1 MAIFSLKEDL
11 SIKFNHPQ
19 AGLIRPSQIAK
30 LLWFC
35 HNKGQKLGRVNPAS
49 WYVHTAVFDVELDAV
64 SALFFRAEIFG
75 TVKQPCESASKKQSC

>member
-1 MAIFSLKEDL
+1 MASFRMKEDL

-49 WYVHTAVFDVELDAV
+49 EYVHSAVFDVELDAV

-75 TVKQPCESASKKQSC
+75 TVKQPCESASKKTIV